1 MTEETSDVGGRPPHV
16 PTDKDRRIVEMMTAG
31 GITQEGIARVIG
43 ISVDTL
49 VKYYREELDTAL
61 DKANAQVAG
70 CLFKKATSDDHPNS
84 VTAAIFWM
92 KTRGRWKETS
102 ALEVGGADGG
112 PLTFVV
118 KQYAYPSE

>member
-1 MTEETSDVGGRPPHV
+1 MTEEVERGVGRPPHV

-49 VKYYREELDTAL
+49 VKYYRDEIDTAL

-92 KTRGRWKETS
+92 KTRGRWKEAN
-102 ALEVGGADGG
+102 ALEVSGVDGG

>member
-1 MTEETSDVGGRPPHV
+1 MTEESKGEVGRPPHV
-16 PTDKDRRIVEMMTAG
+16 PTDKDRRVVEMMTAG
-31 GITQEGIARVIG
+31 GITQEGIARAIG

-70 CLFKKATSDDHPNS
+70 SLFKKAISDNHPGG

-92 KTRGRWKETS
+92 KTRGRWKEAN
-102 ALEVGGADGG
+102 ALEVSGADGG
-112 PLTFVV
+112 PVR
-118 KQYAYPSE
+118 SETVYRWEE